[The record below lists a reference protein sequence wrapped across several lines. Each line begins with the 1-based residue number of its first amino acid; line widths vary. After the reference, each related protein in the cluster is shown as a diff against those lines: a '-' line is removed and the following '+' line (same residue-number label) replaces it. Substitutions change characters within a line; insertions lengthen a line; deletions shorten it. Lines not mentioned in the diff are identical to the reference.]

1 MVSQQI
7 RRNKITVIHEV
18 SVVTSYLYPYNFLEM
33 NVMNMEEK
41 VSPTFSDRT
50 SSFKISGLENSL
62 KSCDYE
68 EKFPRTLKCSQNY
81 LMFVYDKI

>member
-1 MVSQQI
+1 MVSKQI
-7 RRNKITVIHEV
+7 RRNKTTVIHED
-18 SVVTSYLYPYNFLEM
+18 SVVTSSLYPYNFLKM

-41 VSPTFSDRT
+41 VSPTFLDRT

-68 EKFPRTLKCSQNY
+68 GNFPRTLKCSQNY
-81 LMFVYDKI
+81 LMFVYEKI